1 MLRTASVRPCPSSL
15 PWRPLPNLPRLA
27 RPLSSP
33 PPSATPVSTPPAATS
48 LLLADLLALLKR
60 YPLLDH
66 AWNTRLERA
75 VADLSRSRN
84 ARITV
89 VGDPRN
95 GTQGVV
101 TALLDDPLASSPDVT
116 VALEARRLRSD
127 APEAIV
133 LKYGEE
139 SSATPTEV
147 TLPSPWLRD
156 NQADVAEIVHGDVVP
171 LESSFST
178 LHLSDAV
185 VLVLS
190 SSQLLSSK
198 PAQTLLYNLHSKP
211 NLFIALN
218 SLDADAETIAPV
230 VRTLRHQLETL
241 FPAESAHPETIAIS
255 TTQALKALAAL
266 NPSEPDQPPSYDAF
280 QRGYVTSQIPLLKEQ
295 LSTSISSHSNSPVT
309 PTPLQQQ
316 TATYVLSA
324 ALSRAA
330 FAGAS
335 ISDALISASASLAA
349 LSQTTS
355 EESLALLASLGV
367 DPSTGLLRVPRDEL
381 QSALQALD
389 ELLLSRLAWWKLP
402 SRVDDLHA
410 EIALVVSQTYLP
422 QFEDALV
429 FSTGRAIALSQSL
442 SSRTDTLLSTHPAF
456 SPLPPST
463 PAQALANLYSPTLLN
478 RLEQAALD
486 ATSTISSTSLSAS
499 LSARRAQL
507 TAPGGPVDALQRR
520 AQAAVAQSATLSLGS
535 VATALGMHLAE
546 YAELATNFGVGL
558 LGTTVAAWVLQ
569 GRWERAKRRFR
580 TDVEERVTGGVEE
593 DLGLAARR
601 LVDRST
607 YKARLAVSLGEEL
620 VRERR
625 ADFEAFRAE
634 LVGIELARREGS
646 EVAKGGRAGEP
657 LDGQ

>member
-1 MLRTASVRPCPSSL
+1 MLRTAPVRPCPCSL
-15 PWRPLPNLPRLA
+15 RGRPRHQLPRLS
-27 RPLSSP
+27 RPLSSS
-33 PPSATPVSTPPAATS
+33 PPSSRATAVSTRPAAATTR
-48 LLLADLLALLKR
+48 LLADLHALLKR
-60 YPLLDH
+60 YPLLDQ
-66 AWNTRLERA
+66 AWNSRLERA
-75 VADLSRSRN
+75 LADLSRRRK

-89 VGDPRN
+89 VGDQRH

-116 VALEARRLRSD
+116 VALEARRLSPD

-139 SSATPTEV
+139 SGATASEV
-147 TLPSPWLRD
+147 TLPSAWLRD
-156 NQADVAEIVHGDVVP
+156 HQAEVAEIVHRDVVP

-198 PAQTLLYNLHSKP
+198 PSQTLLYNLYTKP
-211 NLFIALN
+211 NLVIALN
-218 SLDADAETIAPV
+218 SLDADAQTVAPV
-230 VRTLRHQLETL
+230 VRALRHQLETL
-241 FPAESAHPETIAIS
+241 FPAESVLPQTIAIS
-255 TTQALKALAAL
+255 TTQALEALAAL

-280 QRGYVTSQIPLLKEQ
+280 QRGYVTSQIPVLKEQ
-295 LSTSISSHSNSPVT
+295 LSESISSHSSSPVI
-309 PTPLQQQ
+309 PTALQQQ

-324 ALSRAA
+324 ALARAA

-349 LSQTTS
+349 LSQMAS

-367 DPSTGLLRVPRDEL
+367 DPATGLLRVPRDEL

-410 EIALVVSQTYLP
+410 EVSLVVSQTYLP
-422 QFEDALV
+422 RFEDALV

-456 SPLPPST
+456 SALPPST
-463 PAQALANLYSPTLLN
+463 PAQALANLYSPTMLN
-478 RLEQAALD
+478 RLEQAALE

-507 TAPGGPVDALQRR
+507 SAPGGPVDALQRR
-520 AQAAVAQSATLSLGS
+520 AQAAVLQSATLSLGS
-535 VATALGMHLAE
+535 IATGVGMHLAE

-569 GRWERAKRRFR
+569 GRWERAKKRFR
-580 TDVEERVTGGVEE
+580 TDVEERVTGSVEE

-620 VRERR
+620 VRQRR
-625 ADFEAFRAE
+625 DDFEAFRAE
-634 LVGIELARREGS
+634 LVALEKARREGS
-646 EVAKGGRAGEP
+646 VVSASEGGGV
-657 LDGQ
+657 

>member
-1 MLRTASVRPCPSSL
+1 MLRTAPGRPCPCSL
-15 PWRPLPNLPRLA
+15 RGRPPRQLPRLS
-27 RPLSSP
+27 RPLSSSP
-33 PPSATPVSTPPAATS
+33 PTSRATAVSTPPAAATTR
-48 LLLADLLALLKR
+48 LLADLRALLKR
-60 YPLLDH
+60 YPLLDQ
-66 AWNTRLERA
+66 AWNSRLERA
-75 VADLSRSRN
+75 LADFSRSRK

-89 VGDPRN
+89 VGDQRH

-116 VALEARRLRSD
+116 VALEARRLSPD

-139 SSATPTEV
+139 SGATASEV
-147 TLPSPWLRD
+147 TLPSAWLRD
-156 NQADVAEIVHGDVVP
+156 HQAEVAEIVHRDVVP

-198 PAQTLLYNLHSKP
+198 PSQTLLYNLYTKP
-211 NLFIALN
+211 NLVIALN
-218 SLDADAETIAPV
+218 SLDADAQTVAPV
-230 VRTLRHQLETL
+230 VRALRHQLETL
-241 FPAESAHPETIAIS
+241 FPAESDLPQTIAIS
-255 TTQALKALAAL
+255 TTQALEALAAL

-280 QRGYVTSQIPLLKEQ
+280 QRGYVTSQIPVLKEQ
-295 LSTSISSHSNSPVT
+295 LSESTSSHSSSPVI
-309 PTPLQQQ
+309 PTALQQQ

-324 ALSRAA
+324 ALARAA

-349 LSQTTS
+349 LSQMAS

-367 DPSTGLLRVPRDEL
+367 DPATGLLRVPRDEL

-410 EIALVVSQTYLP
+410 EISLVVSQTYLP
-422 QFEDALV
+422 RFEDALV

-456 SPLPPST
+456 SALPPST
-463 PAQALANLYSPTLLN
+463 PAQALANLYSPTMLN
-478 RLEQAALD
+478 RLEQAALE
-486 ATSTISSTSLSAS
+486 ATSTISSTALSAS

-507 TAPGGPVDALQRR
+507 SAPGGPVDALQRR
-520 AQAAVAQSATLSLGS
+520 AQAAVLQSATLSLGS
-535 VATALGMHLAE
+535 IATGVGMHLAE

-569 GRWERAKRRFR
+569 GRWERAKKRFR
-580 TDVEERVTGGVEE
+580 ADVEERVTGSVEE

-620 VRERR
+620 VRQRR
-625 ADFEAFRAE
+625 DDFEAFRAE
-634 LVGIELARREGS
+634 LVALEKARREGS
-646 EVAKGGRAGEP
+646 VVGASEGGGV
-657 LDGQ
+657 